1 MSTFFCRRHLQTN
14 RYYLDVNC
22 TKRTVV
28 AKPKTPKTK
37 TEDRYPRPPYFII
50 FDQGLTALA
59 FVYARTKTGV
69 FLLFFFFFSFSVG

>member
-14 RYYLDVNC
+14 RYYLDVKC

-50 FDQGLTALA
+50 FDQGLTAVA

-69 FLLFFFFFSFSVG
+69 FLLLFFFSFSVG